1 VRAFLLEEAMSLY
14 TLTVDLLM
22 KTGAFERDSGKAAR
36 VVQRDM
42 ASIQASMSDA
52 ARRGADE
59 VAQGFRRVAVE
70 AIGLTSALTAA
81 KAVIGKADEWTNLN
95 NRLRLV
101 TAGQAEFTA
110 AQAEVVRIAAA
121 ARQPLGAT
129 AELYQRIAM
138 NQEVL
143 KLSGADLARVVETIS
158 KTMVISGTTAAGA
171 DAALVQLGQA
181 FASGT
186 LRGEELNSVMEQ
198 APALAQAIA
207 KGLNVPIGKLREL
220 GAAGK
225 LTAKD
230 VIGALQ
236 SQAAAVDDSFGKM
249 SATVGQATTLFNNN
263 LQVMI
268 GRADE
273 ATGASQALAAGIAV
287 LGSNLQMVAVAGAAV
302 AAGPLTKALLARVA
316 AANAGITADKAAA
329 AQNLAAAQQ
338 LELRTRAAVLDTQ
351 AEVRRSATIGGSVSV
366 SAKAAAATLEH
377 RQATLLLAQA
387 QAQATAANASWM
399 ARAGASTLAML
410 GGPAG
415 IITMLATAAA
425 GWLLFRDNTNTA
437 ASALIDFGGAADA
450 AISKFRELNR
460 QQQSGEILRLQKE
473 IDANYKTITGSIGQ
487 MAAAAAS
494 FSNVSQASAFIKETE
509 RLDAA
514 FKAGKVTADEFAT
527 GLEAAWRAMIE
538 GSPAAAA
545 VAKSL
550 TEETAAAATA
560 GREVDRKR
568 SILEAFTGS
577 STQAKSATDALSG
590 SFNALGDSAGA
601 AGKRIASAM
610 QSLPGQLARVGK
622 GAADVAKL
630 DVADWFKEAQA
641 GGLDFS
647 KRDDPKVK
655 QYIEQGAQY
664 IRLQTELAAA
674 QKNFTESR
682 KAASAAERAGAKD
695 RKADAES
702 IKRYQQQAEEAA
714 GAMNGPLA
722 EAMAKHLNNMA
733 QYNELLEKGAV
744 AQADANVLMAQGA
757 MEYAKL
763 ATQVEKAMGAPEA
776 LIAAMDGELVM
787 LGKVGRARE
796 LYRRQLMNERDM
808 REELQ
813 KAVEA
818 AGSKEALALA
828 KGAGSYEQYERSML
842 DAADAAAALSLQ
854 VEEAAAN
861 VEAWANVVLHGVDD
875 AADAMSDFVASGL
888 RDFNGLWDDLKDT
901 AKQGL
906 RDLARELLQQ
916 KLVIPIQTRIMD
928 GISNWGSQGG
938 GFSMDSLM
946 GLFGGNGSA
955 GGGQNVGNLAG
966 ILSKGQGLFSGG
978 AGAAGATNAYFGIG
992 SSAGSMAGFG
1002 SNVAGFAG
1010 GGASAGAG
1018 AGAAGSTAAAAVPII
1033 GWIVAGMM
1041 KNAELFDQ
1049 GWDIANGESWAG
1061 KIATGGAVGL
1071 ADKGFRGLGFNDK
1084 TASIL
1089 SGSSIHAK
1097 LFGRSAP
1104 KVTGQGLTGS
1114 YGFGGFDGQSYAD
1127 IKAKGG
1133 MFRSDK
1139 KWTQYGSL
1147 DPGIDR
1153 TFDMAARQVRGAT
1166 TDLAKQLGV
1175 DLSRQ
1180 LAGVKVSLGK
1190 LQLSADSAEA
1200 KSQLEAYLGDMTDRL
1215 FTEAVKAAGFGGQL
1229 DGYFEAS
1236 DVFSALSASIA
1247 LAVGNADQLGRA
1259 LNSMEIEKVNKAVDY
1274 FQDLAS
1280 VAGTDLATQIEKVS
1294 GLLGNYASLMAD
1306 VSTELLTGDL
1316 TQYQSQALTIE
1327 RTYRQQVKAANDYA
1341 KALGLSGARAEDLA
1355 KIEALRATNMG
1366 KLQAQ
1371 IDADKKAMRYGL
1383 DTSDLSPLTDQE
1395 KLQKTMQELERAVA
1409 GGDTSAAQAAAQ
1421 AALGFGRN
1429 LYASGQDYNGL
1440 YGQVTGLIDSMKVGN
1455 LDTEDGT
1462 SMGQL
1467 ADAIEALPDNF
1478 SRAVFDLV
1486 VEGKG
1491 QAETNAALQQ
1501 SNALLAE
1508 QNELIRDL
1516 LSVTTTGVR
1525 TSSSS
1530 AMRTALNAR

>member
-1 VRAFLLEEAMSLY
+1 MS
-14 TLTVDLLM
+14 
-22 KTGAFERDSGKAAR
+22 
-36 VVQRDM
+36 
-42 ASIQASMSDA
+42 
-52 ARRGADE
+52 
-59 VAQGFRRVAVE
+59 
-70 AIGLTSALTAA
+70 SALGAA
-81 KAVIGKADEWTNLN
+81 KAVVGRADEWTNLN

-101 TAGQAEFTA
+101 TKDQAGFVA
-110 AQAEVVRIAAA
+110 AQQNVIQIAKD

-138 NQEVL
+138 NQEAL
-143 KLSGADLARVVETIS
+143 RLSGASMARVVETIS
-158 KTMVISGTTAAGA
+158 KTLVISGSSAAAAEG
-171 DAALVQLGQA
+171 ALVQLGQA

-186 LRGEELNSVMEQ
+186 LRGEELNSVLDG

-207 KGLNVPIGKLREL
+207 KGLNVPLGKLREL

-225 LTAKD
+225 LTAD
-230 VIGALQ
+230 QVIGALQ
-236 SQAAAVDDSFGKM
+236 RQAGAVDEAFGKM
-249 SATVGQATTLFNNN
+249 DATVGQSLTLFNTN
-263 LQVMI
+263 LAEMV
-268 GRADE
+268 GRADD

-287 LGSNLQMVAVAGAAV
+287 LGSNLQTVAVAGAAV

-387 QAQATAANASWM
+387 QTQATAANASWI

-744 AQADANVLMAQGA
+744 AQADANVLMAQSA

-808 REELQ
+808 RQELQ

-854 VEEAAAN
+854 VEEGAAN
-861 VEAWANVVLHGVDD
+861 VEAWANVVLHGVDG
-875 AADAMSDFVASGL
+875 AADAMADFVASGL

-978 AGAAGATNAYFGIG
+978 TAAAGATNAYFGIG

-1061 KIATGGAVGL
+1061 KIATAGAVGL

-1114 YGFGGFDGQSYAD
+1114 YGFGGFNGQSYAD

-1175 DLSRQ
+1175 DLSGQ

-1306 VSTELLTGDL
+1306 ISTQLLTGDL

-1395 KLQKTMQELERAVA
+1395 KLQQTMQELERAVA

-1429 LYASGQDYNGL
+1429 LYASGQDYSGL

-1508 QNELIRDL
+1508 QNQLIRDL

>member
-1 VRAFLLEEAMSLY
+1 MSLY
-14 TLTVDLLM
+14 TLTVDLLL
-22 KTGAFERDSGKAAR
+22 KSGSFERDSGKAAR

-42 ASIQASMSDA
+42 ATIQASMSDA
-52 ARRGADE
+52 SRRGADE
-59 VAQGFRRVAVE
+59 VAAGFRRVAFE
-70 AIGLTSALTAA
+70 AVGLTSALVAVKAA
-81 KAVIGKADEWTNLN
+81 VGKADEWTNLN

-101 TAGQAEFTA
+101 TQGQAQFAA
-110 AQAEVVRIAAA
+110 AQADVVRIASA

-138 NQEVL
+138 NQEAL
-143 KLSGADLARVVETIS
+143 GLSGGELARVVETIS
-158 KTMVISGTTAAGA
+158 KTMVISGTSAAGA

-186 LRGEELNSVMEQ
+186 LRGEELNSVLEQ

-225 LTAKD
+225 LSSQQ
-230 VIGALQ
+230 VITALQ
-236 SQAAAVDDSFGKM
+236 SQAGAVDEAFGKM
-249 SATVGQATTLFNNN
+249 SATVGQSLTLFNNN

-273 ATGASQALAAGIAV
+273 ATGASQALAAGIGA
-287 LGSNLQMVAVAGAAV
+287 LGNNLQMVAVAGAAV
-302 AAGPLTKALLARVA
+302 ASGPLLKALLARVA
-316 AANAGITADKAAA
+316 ATNAGMAADRAAA
-329 AQNLAAAQQ
+329 AQNLASAQQ
-338 LELRTRAAVLDTQ
+338 LELRARAAMLDAQ
-351 AEVRRSATIGGSVSV
+351 AEVRRMEVIGGSVSV

-387 QAQATAANASWM
+387 QTQSAAASASWA

-415 IITMLATAAA
+415 IVTMLATAAA
-425 GWLLFRDNTNTA
+425 GWLIFRDNTNTA
-437 ASALIDFGGAADA
+437 SAALVDFNATADV
-450 AISKFRELNR
+450 AIEKFRELNR
-460 QQQSGEILRLQKE
+460 QEQAGEILQRQKKIE
-473 IDANYKTITGSIGQ
+473 EGYKQITATIRD
-487 MAAAAAS
+487 MALESQRGITNSYSDVYAAS
-494 FSNVSQASAFIKETE
+494 IRGLADELKAGKISADEFSARLEQANAKVLEGATGADRFRGRMVEQTASVATLARETE
-509 RLDAA
+509 RQGSVLESLN
-514 FKAGKVTADEFAT
+514 VAT
-527 GLEAAWRAMIE
+527 
-538 GSPAAAA
+538 
-545 VAKSL
+545 
-550 TEETAAAATA
+550 
-560 GREVDRKR
+560 
-568 SILEAFTGS
+568 
-577 STQAKSATDALSG
+577 TQAKSATDALSG
-590 SFNALGDSAGA
+590 SFNVLGDSAGA

-622 GAADVAKL
+622 SAGEVAKL

-641 GGLDFS
+641 GGVDFS

-674 QKNFTESR
+674 QKSFTESR
-682 KAASAAERAGAKD
+682 KGAAAAERAGAKD
-695 RKADAES
+695 RNADAEAT
-702 IKRYQQQAEEAA
+702 KRYNEQAAMAA
-714 GAMNGPLA
+714 ATMAGPLA
-722 EAMAKHLNNMA
+722 EATERQKQLEDKLKEALKEGRIERA
-733 QYNELLEKGAV
+733 AYNTLVLESQKALEQSSAEV
-744 AQADANVLMAQGA
+744 NKALSSPEA
-757 MEYAKL
+757 ML
-763 ATQVEKAMGAPEA
+763 AT
-776 LIAAMDGELVM
+776 MDAEVAM

-796 LYRRQLMNERDM
+796 LSRRQMMNERDM
-808 REELQ
+808 RQELQ
-813 KAVEA
+813 RAVEA
-818 AGSKEALALA
+818 AGSKEELARK
-828 KGAGSYEQYERSML
+828 KGVASYEAYEQSML
-842 DAADAAAALSLQ
+842 AAARASADLSLR

-861 VEAWANVVLHGVDD
+861 VEAWASVLVYGVGD
-875 AADAMSDFVASGL
+875 AADAMADFVAGGM
-888 RDFNGLWDDLKDT
+888 RDFDNLWDDLKDA
-901 AKQGL
+901 AKRGL
-906 RDLARELLQQ
+906 RDLAREFLQQ
-916 KLVIPIQTRIMD
+916 KLVIPIQTQILNGMN
-928 GISNWGSQGG
+928 GQGG
-938 GFSMDSLM
+938 GLNLQSLM

-955 GGGQNVGNLAG
+955 AGGQNLSTVAG
-966 ILSKGQGLFSGG
+966 LLSKGQGLFGFGRS
-978 AGAAGATNAYFGIG
+978 AGAAAGTLTGFGDVT
-992 SSAGSMAGFG
+992 SMAGMTG
-1002 SNVAGFAG
+1002 SSFSGLVG
-1010 GGASAGAG
+1010 GGSAGAG
-1018 AGAAGSTAAAAVPII
+1018 AGAAGAAGSAAAAVPII
-1033 GWIVAGMM
+1033 GWIVAGML

-1061 KIATGGAVGL
+1061 RIATAGAVGL

-1084 TASIL
+1084 VASIL

-1104 KVTGQGLTGS
+1104 KVTGQGITGD

-1133 MFRSDK
+1133 LFRSDK
-1139 KWTQYGSL
+1139 KWTQYGAL

-1153 TFDMAARQVRGAT
+1153 TFDMAARQVRGAA

-1175 DLSRQ
+1175 DLSGQ

-1190 LQLSADSAEA
+1190 MQLSADSAEA
-1200 KSQLEAYLGDMTDRL
+1200 KAQLEAYLADMTDRL

-1247 LAVGNADQLGRA
+1247 LAVGNADELGRA
-1259 LNSMEIEKVNKAVDY
+1259 LNGMEVEKVNKAVDY

-1280 VAGTDLATQIEKVS
+1280 VAGTDLATQVQKVT

-1306 VSTELLTGDL
+1306 VSTQLMTANL

-1371 IDADKKAMRYGL
+1371 IDKDKKAMQYGL
-1383 DTSDLSPLTDQE
+1383 SISDLSPLTDQE
-1395 KLQKTMQELERAVA
+1395 KLGEAMKELQRAVA

-1440 YGQVTGLIDSMKVGN
+1440 YDQVTGLIDGMKVGDLN
-1455 LDTEDGT
+1455 QQDGT
-1462 SMGQL
+1462 SMGAL

-1486 VEGKG
+1486 VDNNAQAQTTAAVQKG
-1491 QAETNAALQQ
+1491 ND
-1501 SNALLAE
+1501 LLAE
-1508 QNELIRDL
+1508 QNQL
-1516 LSVTTTGVR
+1516 LRQLVSTTTQGVR
-1525 TSSSS
+1525 NASSS
-1530 AMRTALNAR
+1530 ALREALNAR

>member
-1 VRAFLLEEAMSLY
+1 MSLY
-14 TLTVDLLM
+14 TLTVDLLL
-22 KTGAFERDSGKAAR
+22 KSGSFERDSGKAAR

-42 ASIQASMSDA
+42 ATIQTSMSEA
-52 ARRGADE
+52 SRRGADE
-59 VAQGFRRVAVE
+59 VAAGFRRVALE
-70 AIGLTSALTAA
+70 AIGLSSALTAVRA
-81 KAVIGKADEWTNLN
+81 AVGKADEWTNLN

-101 TAGQAEFTA
+101 TQGQAQFAA
-110 AQAEVVRIAAA
+110 AQADVVRIAGA

-138 NQEVL
+138 NQDAL
-143 KLSGADLARVVETIS
+143 GLSGRELARVVGTIS
-158 KTMVISGTTAAGA
+158 KTMVISGTSAAGA
-171 DAALVQLGQA
+171 DAALAQLGQA

-186 LRGEELNSVMEQ
+186 LRGEELNSVLEQ

-225 LTAKD
+225 LSSLQ
-230 VIGALQ
+230 VISALQ
-236 SQAAAVDDSFGKM
+236 SQAGSVDEAFGKM
-249 SATVGQATTLFNNN
+249 AATVGQSMTLFNNN

-273 ATGASQALAAGIAV
+273 ATGASQALAAGIGA
-287 LGSNLQMVAVAGAAV
+287 LGNNLQMVAIAGAAV
-302 AAGPLTKALLARVA
+302 ASGPLLKALLARVA
-316 AANAGITADKAAA
+316 ATNAGIAADRAAA

-338 LELRTRAAVLDTQ
+338 LELRTRAAMLDAQ
-351 AEVRRSATIGGSVSV
+351 AEVRRMEVIGGSVSV

-387 QAQATAANASWM
+387 QTQSAAASASWA

-415 IITMLATAAA
+415 IVMMLATAAA
-425 GWLLFRDNTNTA
+425 GWLIFRDNTDT
-437 ASALIDFGGAADA
+437 ASAALVDFGGAAET
-450 AISKFRELNR
+450 AIEKFKTLNS
-460 QQQSGEILRLQKE
+460 QMQAGEILRLQQE
-473 IDANYKTITGSIGQ
+473 IDANYRTITDSITE
-487 MAAAAAS
+487 MVAAATNFAT
-494 FSNVSQASAFIKETE
+494 VGQASDFIKETE
-509 RLDAA
+509 RLDSA
-514 FKAGKVTADEFAT
+514 FKAGKISADDFSA
-527 GLEAAWRAMIE
+527 GLEAAWKSMIE

-568 SILEAFTGS
+568 AILDAFTGS

-590 SFNALGDSAGA
+590 SFNVLGDSAGA

-622 GAADVAKL
+622 SAGEVAKL
-630 DVADWFKEAQA
+630 DVTDWFKEAQA
-641 GGLDFS
+641 GGVDFS

-682 KAASAAERAGAKD
+682 KGAAAAERAGAKD
-695 RKADAES
+695 RKADAEAT
-702 IKRYQQQAEEAA
+702 KRYNEEAA
-714 GAMNGPLA
+714 MAAATMNGPLA
-722 EAMAKHLNNMA
+722 EATERQKQLEDKLKEALKEGRIERA
-733 QYNELLEKGAV
+733 AYNTLVLESQKALELSSAEV
-744 AQADANVLMAQGA
+744 N
-757 MEYAKL
+757 
-763 ATQVEKAMGAPEA
+763 KALSSPEA
-776 LIAAMDGELVM
+776 LIGTMDGELAM
-787 LGKVGRARE
+787 LAKIGRARE

-808 REELQ
+808 RQELQ

-828 KGAGSYEQYERSML
+828 KGAASYEEYERSML
-842 DAADAAAALSLQ
+842 AAADAAAAMSIQ

-861 VEAWANVVLHGVDD
+861 LEAWAGVVMHGVDG
-875 AADAMSDFVASGL
+875 AADALADFAASGL
-888 RDFNGLWDDLKDT
+888 RDFDNLWDDMKDV

-906 RDLARELLQQ
+906 RDIARELLQQ
-916 KLVIPIQTRIMD
+916 KLVIPIQTKVLDSI
-928 GISNWGSQGG
+928 GNWGSQGG

-946 GLFGGNGSA
+946 GLFGGNGTA
-955 GGGQNVGNLAG
+955 GGGQNLGNIAG
-966 ILSKGQGLFSGG
+966 LLSKGQGLFGAG
-978 AGAAGATNAYFGIG
+978 AGAA
-992 SSAGSMAGFG
+992 SS
-1002 SNVAGFAG
+1002 
-1010 GGASAGAG
+1010 GASAGTLMGFGNNVAALTGGSAAAAGGSSAAAG
-1018 AGAAGSTAAAAVPII
+1018 AGAAGSAAAAAVPII

-1061 KIATGGAVGL
+1061 KIATAGAVGL

-1104 KVTGQGLTGS
+1104 KITGQGLTGS

-1133 MFRSDK
+1133 LFRSDK
-1139 KWTQYGSL
+1139 KWTQYTGL
-1147 DPGIDR
+1147 DPNIDR
-1153 TFDMAARQVRGAT
+1153 TFDMAARQVRGAS

-1175 DLSRQ
+1175 DLSKQ
-1180 LAGVKVSLGK
+1180 LAGVKVTLGK
-1190 LQLSADSAEA
+1190 LTLSADSAEA
-1200 KSQLEAYLGDMTDRL
+1200 KEQLAAYLGDMTDRL
-1215 FTEAVKAAGFGGQL
+1215 FTEAVRVAGFGGQL
-1229 DGYFEAS
+1229 DGYFEAA
-1236 DVFSALSASIA
+1236 DVFSAVSASIA
-1247 LAVGNADQLGRA
+1247 LAVGNADELGRA
-1259 LNSMEIEKVNKAVDY
+1259 LNGLEIDKVDKAVDY

-1280 VAGTDLATQIEKVS
+1280 VAGTDLATQIDKVT
-1294 GLLGNYASLMAD
+1294 GLLGNYATLMAD
-1306 VSTELLTGDL
+1306 VSTQLLTGNL
-1316 TQYQSQALTIE
+1316 TDYQSQALTVE

-1371 IDADKKAMRYGL
+1371 IDADKKAMTYGL
-1383 DTSDLSPLTDQE
+1383 SVSDLSPLTDQE
-1395 KLQKTMQELERAVA
+1395 KLQTTMRELERAVS
-1409 GGDTSAAQAAAQ
+1409 GGDSSAAQAAAQ
-1421 AALGFGRN
+1421 AALGFGQN
-1429 LYASGQDYNGL
+1429 LYASGKDYNAL

-1455 LDTEDGT
+1455 LDLEDGT
-1462 SMGQL
+1462 TMGQL
-1467 ADAIEALPDNF
+1467 ADAIEALPDSF

-1486 VEGKG
+1486 VDNKG
-1491 QAETNAALQQ
+1491 QAATTAAVQETNA
-1501 SNALLAE
+1501 LLTDV
-1508 QNELIRDL
+1508 RSL
-1516 LSVTTTGVR
+1516 LSTIATSTGKTAAV
-1525 TSSSS
+1525 TSSSALRS
-1530 AMRTALNAR
+1530 SLNATNAK

>member
-1 VRAFLLEEAMSLY
+1 MSLY
-14 TLTVDLLM
+14 TLTVDLLL
-22 KTGAFERDSGKAAR
+22 KSGSFERDSGKASR
-36 VVQRDM
+36 VVRRDM
-42 ASIQASMSDA
+42 AAIQSSMSDA

-59 VAQGFRRVAVE
+59 VASGFRRAAFE
-70 AIGLTSALTAA
+70 AAGLTSALMAVRAA
-81 KAVIGKADEWTNLN
+81 VGKADEWTNLN

-101 TAGQAEFTA
+101 TQGQTQFAA
-110 AQAEVVRIAAA
+110 AQADVIRIAGA

-138 NQEVL
+138 NQEAL
-143 KLSGADLARVVETIS
+143 GLSGKGLARVVETIS
-158 KTMVISGTTAAGA
+158 KSMVISGSTTAGA

-198 APALAQAIA
+198 APALAQVIA
-207 KGLNVPIGKLREL
+207 KGLNVPIGKLRDL
-220 GAAGK
+220 GAAGQ
-225 LTAKD
+225 LSSQQ

-236 SQAAAVDDSFGKM
+236 SQAGAVDEAFGKM
-249 SATVGQATTLFNNN
+249 SSTVGQAMTLFNNN

-273 ATGASQALAAGIAV
+273 ATGASKALAAGIGA
-287 LGSNLQMVAVAGAAV
+287 LGNNLQMVAVAGAAV
-302 AAGPLTKALLARVA
+302 ASGPLLKALLARVA
-316 AANAGITADKAAA
+316 ATSAGMAADRAAA

-338 LELRTRAAVLDTQ
+338 LELRARAATLDAQ
-351 AEVRRSATIGGSVSV
+351 AEVRRMEVIGGSVSV
-366 SAKAAAATLEH
+366 SSKAAAATLEH

-387 QAQATAANASWM
+387 QSQSAAASASWA

-415 IITMLATAAA
+415 IVTMLATAAA
-425 GWLLFRDNTNTA
+425 GWLIFRDNTNTA
-437 ASALIDFGGAADA
+437 AAALIDFGGAADT
-450 AISKFRELNR
+450 AIEKFRELNR
-460 QQQSGEILRLQKE
+460 QQQAGEILRLQKE
-473 IDANYKTITGSIGQ
+473 IDANYRTITDS
-487 MAAAAAS
+487 MTEMVAAATN
-494 FSNVSQASAFIKETE
+494 FSTVAQASDFIKETE

-514 FKAGKVTADEFAT
+514 FKTGKISADDFAS
-527 GLEAAWRAMIE
+527 GLDAAWKAMID

-568 SILEAFTGS
+568 AILEAFTGS

-590 SFNALGDSAGA
+590 SFNVLGDSAGA

-622 GAADVAKL
+622 SAGEVAKL

-641 GGLDFS
+641 GGVDFS

-655 QYIEQGAQY
+655 QYIEQGGQY

-674 QKNFTESR
+674 QKNFTEAR
-682 KAASAAERAGAKD
+682 KGSAAAERAGAKD
-695 RKADAES
+695 RKADADA
-702 IKRYQQQAEEAA
+702 IKRYDEQAAMAA
-714 GAMNGPLA
+714 ATMRGPLA
-722 EAMAKHLNNMA
+722 EATERQTQLERKLKTALDEGQISRAAYNTLVKESEQALA
-733 QYNELLEKGAV
+733 QSTAEINKAV
-744 AQADANVLMAQGA
+744 SS
-757 MEYAKL
+757 
-763 ATQVEKAMGAPEA
+763 PEA
-776 LIAAMDGELVM
+776 LLATMDAEVAM

-796 LYRRQLMNERDM
+796 LARRQMMNERDM
-808 REELQ
+808 RQELQ
-813 KAVEA
+813 RAVEA
-818 AGSKEALALA
+818 AGSKEELARR
-828 KGAGSYEQYERSML
+828 KGVASYEAYERAML
-842 DAADAAAALSLQ
+842 AAADASAALSMQ

-861 VEAWANVVLHGVDD
+861 AEAWANVVLDGVDG
-875 AADAMSDFVASGL
+875 AADALADFAASSL
-888 RDFNGLWDDLKDT
+888 RDFSGLWDDLKDV

-906 RDLARELLQQ
+906 RDITRELLQQ
-916 KLVIPIQTRIMD
+916 KLVIPIQTKIMD
-928 GISNWGSQGG
+928 GISGWGGQGG
-938 GFSMDSLM
+938 GFSLDSLM

-955 GGGQNVGNLAG
+955 AGGKNVSNVAG
-966 ILSKGQGLFSGG
+966 LLSKGQGLFGFGRS
-978 AGAAGATNAYFGIG
+978 AGAASGTLTGFGDVT
-992 SSAGSMAGFG
+992 SMAGMTG
-1002 SNVAGFAG
+1002 SSFSGLIG
-1010 GGASAGAG
+1010 GGSAGAG
-1018 AGAAGSTAAAAVPII
+1018 AGAASTAAAAVPII

-1061 KIATGGAVGL
+1061 KIATAGAVGL

-1104 KVTGQGLTGS
+1104 KVTGQGITGD
-1114 YGFGGFDGQSYAD
+1114 YGFGGFNGQSYAD

-1133 MFRSDK
+1133 LFRSDK
-1139 KWTQYGSL
+1139 KWTQYGAL

-1153 TFDMAARQVRGAT
+1153 TFDMAARQARGAA

-1175 DLSRQ
+1175 DLSGQ

-1190 LQLSADSAEA
+1190 MQLSADSAEA
-1200 KSQLEAYLGDMTDRL
+1200 KAQLEAYLADMTDRL
-1215 FTEAVKAAGFGGQL
+1215 FSEAVRAAGFGGQL

-1247 LAVGNADQLGRA
+1247 LAVGNADELGRA
-1259 LNSMEIEKVNKAVDY
+1259 LSGMEVEKVNKAVDY

-1280 VAGTDLATQIEKVS
+1280 VAGTDLATQVHKVT
-1294 GLLGNYASLMAD
+1294 GLLGNYATLMAD
-1306 VSTELLTGDL
+1306 VSTQLMTGDL
-1316 TQYQSQALTIE
+1316 SSYQQQALTIE
-1327 RTYRQQVKAANDYA
+1327 RTYRQQVKSANDYA

-1355 KIEALRATNMG
+1355 KIEALRAMNMG

-1371 IDADKKAMRYGL
+1371 IDKDKKAMQYGL
-1383 DTSDLSPLTDQE
+1383 SISDLSPLTDQE
-1395 KLQKTMQELERAVA
+1395 KLGEAMKELQRAVA
-1409 GGDTSAAQAAAQ
+1409 GGDTSAAQSAAQ

-1429 LYASGQDYNGL
+1429 LYASGKDYNGL
-1440 YGQVTGLIDSMKVGN
+1440 YDQVTGLIDGMKVGD
-1455 LDTEDGT
+1455 LDKEDGT

-1486 VEGKG
+1486 VNKDA
-1491 QAETNAALQQ
+1491 QSQTTAAVQQ
-1501 SNALLAE
+1501 SNALLTE
-1508 QNELIRDL
+1508 VRGLLQDL
-1516 LSVTTTGVR
+1516 VSTTTQGVR

-1530 AMRTALNAR
+1530 ALRNSLNAVHAR